1 MSGSGLHLQAWA
13 RATGTSGNSQRV
25 MFEHITAYAGDPILS
40 LQLAYR
46 DDPRPEKINLS
57 IGLYYD
63 EQGRIPRLES
73 VQQARQV
80 VLANTD
86 PSVYLPMSGNPAYC
100 RAVQKLLF
108 GEDSPAVHEG
118 RIATIQTVGGSGGL
132 KVGADLLRRFFPE
145 AQARISDPT
154 WDNHRAILEGA
165 GFVVQT
171 YPYFDYEAQRLDFDA
186 MAKALEALPA
196 RTVVLLHPCCHNPT
210 GADLS
215 PAQWDVF
222 VDIAKRRELLPFLD
236 LAYQGLSEGLGPD
249 TYLIRALTAAGVSF
263 LVVNSF
269 SKIFSLYGE
278 RCGALS
284 MVCANADEAQRAL
297 GQMQQ
302 AVRRNYSSPPAFG
315 GALVQTVLE
324 TPALRAQWEAEVE
337 TMRSRMHAMR
347 MRLCEGLKQHHP
359 AYDWGFLQA
368 QRGMFSYAPVLGP
381 RMQRLMDEFG
391 VYIIES
397 GRICVAGLNE
407 QNVDRAAQAFASV
420 LKD

>member
-1 MSGSGLHLQAWA
+1 
-13 RATGTSGNSQRV
+13 

-40 LQLAYR
+40 LQQAYR
-46 DDPRPEKINLS
+46 DDPRPEKVNLS

-63 EQGRIPRLES
+63 EQGRIPQLES
-73 VQQARQV
+73 VQQARQT
-80 VLANTD
+80 VLASTE

-100 RAVQKLLF
+100 RAVQSLLF
-108 GEDSPAVHEG
+108 GADSPALREG
-118 RIATIQTVGGSGGL
+118 RIATIQTVGGSGAL
-132 KVGADLLRRFFPE
+132 RVGADLLRRFFPE
-145 AQARISDPT
+145 SQARISDPT

-171 YPYFDYEAQRLDFDA
+171 YAYFDYESQRLDFE
-186 MAKALEALPA
+186 ALSLALDQLPA

-215 PAQWDVF
+215 PAQWDAIVE
-222 VDIAKRRELLPFLD
+222 IIQRRELLPFLD
-236 LAYQGLSEGLGPD
+236 LAYQGLAQGLTED
-249 TYLIRALTAAGVSF
+249 TYFIRALAAAGVSF
-263 LVVNSF
+263 LLANSF

-284 MVCANADEAQRAL
+284 MVCSSADEAQRAL

-315 GALVQTVLE
+315 GHLVQAVLE
-324 TPALRAQWEAEVE
+324 TPALRQQWEAEVE
-337 TMRSRMHAMR
+337 AMRVRMHTMRT
-347 MRLCEGLKQHHP
+347 RLYEGLVQHHP
-359 AYDWGFLQA
+359 DYDWSFLLA

-381 RMQRLMDEFG
+381 HMGRLMQEFG

-407 QNVDRAAQAFASV
+407 QNVARVAQAFAAV
-420 LKD
+420 LKA

>member
-1 MSGSGLHLQAWA
+1 
-13 RATGTSGNSQRV
+13 

-73 VQQARQV
+73 VQKARQV
-80 VLANTD
+80 VMANTE

-100 RAVQKLLF
+100 GAVQKLLF
-108 GEDSPAVHEG
+108 GADSPALHEG
-118 RIATIQTVGGSGGL
+118 RVATIQTVGGSGAL
-132 KVGADLLRRFFPE
+132 RVGADLLRRFFPE
-145 AQARISDPT
+145 SQARISDPT

-171 YPYFDYEAQRLDFDA
+171 YAYFDYESQRLDFDA
-186 MAKALEALPA
+186 MAKALDQLPA

-215 PAQWDVF
+215 STQWDVV
-222 VDIAKRRELLPFLD
+222 VDIIKRRELLPFLD
-236 LAYQGLSEGLGPD
+236 LAYQGLAEGLEAD
-249 TYLIRALTAAGVSF
+249 TYLIRALAASGVSF
-263 LVVNSF
+263 LLANSF

-315 GALVQTVLE
+315 GSLVQTVLN

-337 TMRSRMHAMR
+337 AMRSRMHAMR
-347 MRLCEGLKQHHP
+347 TRLYEGLMHHHP
-359 AYDWGFLQA
+359 AYDWSFLLA

-381 RMQRLMDEFG
+381 RMRRLMDEFG